1 MNFMFSDISSS
12 FSGMIQQDIP
22 KELLNNNSAGSQKS
36 VFATHFQK
44 QVEKLDSL
52 ENASSS
58 DTASGLV
65 QAGLN
70 SGSKEKFFSRQGG
83 AEFYQLSKITY
94 ITNPFLSKKFDK
106 DCFEGGGVK
115 DVSVFPQV
123 GLNSGSKEK
132 FFSRQGGA
140 EFYQLSKITYITNSL
155 LSNELNKEKGIG
167 FVSDLKEVLLKL
179 SDGNLKNFSIDA
191 EGLEALKKMLLTAGF
206 KETDINEAFAG
217 LLEKTKTGKLTLD
230 HLMGKLSD
238 LPLEETTEEEVPPE
252 TFLEISALPFL
263 ESLLTS
269 LGIEKEDIQNIM
281 AEADKGEKGISLDV
295 VIEKLKVLQKNSFHT
310 QTAFETPETDQNYQ
324 HLMKQLGMEQTEEI
338 SAPLSLTEF
347 VDALENLQKKLSP
360 EETLSNKES
369 GGSGNADQKNPIS
382 ISEETPA
389 LMNALFKG
397 LEQVKPSEKLPGFG
411 FSYEQ
416 IKNEFEN
423 RLILPDEK
431 NTNTTANGLFSVNKD
446 VMQGTDTKPKDLYKN
461 LEAFLSR
468 EKNSEVGLENFQKE
482 AGKALKQ
489 TKTENT
495 KTIDPL
501 QGLGTDAKSMDT
513 QSVANGL
520 RAKPALKDLPTYVTH
535 QVTKSLVKAI
545 HQGESVLRLQLKPP
559 ELGRLVMT
567 IDNTGNN
574 MKINIMT
581 DNQAAKEILMSNIND
596 IRTALSNSGV
606 TLERFDVD
614 MNSNFQQSM
623 ANARDQAGNS
633 SKRQQR
639 REKLAA
645 DSIAGT
651 NADDPTG
658 LLSSLSP
665 DGSLHYVA

>member
-22 KELLNNNSAGSQKS
+22 KELLNTNSSGSQKS

-52 ENASSS
+52 ENDSSS
-58 DTASGLV
+58 NTASGV
-65 QAGLN
+65 VKTGLN
-70 SGSKEKFFSRQGG
+70 PSSEPLLENLDQKKG
-83 AEFYQLSKITY
+83 A
-94 ITNPFLSKKFDK
+94 
-106 DCFEGGGVK
+106 
-115 DVSVFPQV
+115 
-123 GLNSGSKEK
+123 
-132 FFSRQGGA
+132 
-140 EFYQLSKITYITNSL
+140 
-155 LSNELNKEKGIG
+155 G
-167 FVSDLKEVLLKL
+167 FVSALKEILLKL
-179 SDGNLKNFSIDA
+179 SKGNLKNFSIDA
-191 EGLEALKKMLLTAGF
+191 EGFEALKKMLLTAGF
-206 KETDINEAFAG
+206 KETDIDEAFTG
-217 LLEKTKTGKLTLD
+217 LLEKAKTGKLTLD

-238 LPLEETTEEEVPPE
+238 LPLEETTEEEVQPE
-252 TFLEISALPFL
+252 TFLAISALPFL
-263 ESLLTS
+263 ESILTS

-295 VIEKLKVLQKNSFHT
+295 VIEKLKSLQKQSFHT

-347 VDALENLQKKLSP
+347 VDALENLRKKLSP
-360 EETLSNKES
+360 EETLSNKGS

-382 ISEETPA
+382 ASEKMPD

-397 LEQVKPSEKLPGFG
+397 LEQVKSPEKLPGFG

-431 NTNTTANGLFSVNKD
+431 NTNTSADTFFSVNKD
-446 VMQGTDTKPKDLYKN
+446 VGADTRPKDLNKN

-468 EKNSEVGLENFQKE
+468 EENSEVGLESFRNE

-489 TKTENT
+489 SKTENT

-513 QSVANGL
+513 QTVANGL
-520 RAKPALKDLPTYVTH
+520 RAKSALKDLPSYVTH
-535 QVTKSLVKAI
+535 QVTKSIVKAI
-545 HQGESVLRLQLKPP
+545 HQGESVLKLQLKPP

-623 ANARDQAGNS
+623 ADNQAGNS
-633 SKRQQR
+633 SNRRQR
-639 REKLAA
+639 KEKLAA
-645 DSIAGT
+645 DSIVGIS
-651 NADDPTG
+651 ADDPAG

>member
-1 MNFMFSDISSS
+1 
-12 FSGMIQQDIP
+12 
-22 KELLNNNSAGSQKS
+22 
-36 VFATHFQK
+36 
-44 QVEKLDSL
+44 L
-52 ENASSS
+52 ENF
-58 DTASGLV
+58 D
-65 QAGLN
+65 Q
-70 SGSKEKFFSRQGG
+70 
-83 AEFYQLSKITY
+83 
-94 ITNPFLSKKFDK
+94 KK
-106 DCFEGGGVK
+106 GV
-115 DVSVFPQV
+115 
-123 GLNSGSKEK
+123 
-132 FFSRQGGA
+132 
-140 EFYQLSKITYITNSL
+140 
-155 LSNELNKEKGIG
+155 G
-167 FVSDLKEVLLKL
+167 FVSALKEILLRL
-179 SDGNLKNFSIDA
+179 SKGNLKNFSIDT

-238 LPLEETTEEEVPPE
+238 LPLEETTEEDLQPE

-263 ESLLTS
+263 ESILTS

-310 QTAFETPETDQNYQ
+310 RTAFETPETDQNYQ

-347 VDALENLQKKLSP
+347 VDALENLQRKLSP

-382 ISEETPA
+382 ISEKTPA

-397 LEQVKPSEKLPGFG
+397 LEQVRPSEKLPGFG

-431 NTNTTANGLFSVNKD
+431 NTNATANALFSVNKD
-446 VMQGTDTKPKDLYKN
+446 VGADTKPKDLYKN

-623 ANARDQAGNS
+623 TDARDQAGNS

-645 DSIAGT
+645 ESIAGIS
-651 NADDPTG
+651 ADDATG

>member
-1 MNFMFSDISSS
+1 MFSDISSS
-12 FSGMIQQDIP
+12 FSGMINQDIP
-22 KELLNNNSAGSQKS
+22 KELLNTNSAGSQKP
-36 VFATHFQK
+36 VFAAHLQK

-52 ENASSS
+52 ENDSSS
-58 DTASGLV
+58 NTASGV
-65 QAGLN
+65 VKTGLN
-70 SGSKEKFFSRQGG
+70 PSSEPLLENLDQKKG
-83 AEFYQLSKITY
+83 A
-94 ITNPFLSKKFDK
+94 
-106 DCFEGGGVK
+106 
-115 DVSVFPQV
+115 
-123 GLNSGSKEK
+123 
-132 FFSRQGGA
+132 
-140 EFYQLSKITYITNSL
+140 
-155 LSNELNKEKGIG
+155 G
-167 FVSDLKEVLLKL
+167 FVSALKEILLKL
-179 SDGNLKNFSIDA
+179 SKGNLKNFSIDA
-191 EGLEALKKMLLTAGF
+191 EGFEALKKMLLTAGF
-206 KETDINEAFAG
+206 KETDIDEAFTG
-217 LLEKTKTGKLTLD
+217 LLEKAKTGKLTLD

-238 LPLEETTEEEVPPE
+238 LPLEETTEEEVQPE
-252 TFLEISALPFL
+252 TFLAISALPFL
-263 ESLLTS
+263 ESILTS

-295 VIEKLKVLQKNSFHT
+295 VIEKLKSLQKQSFHT

-338 SAPLSLTEF
+338 SGPLSLAEF
-347 VDALENLQKKLSP
+347 VDALENLRKKLSP
-360 EETLSNKES
+360 EETLSNKGS

-382 ISEETPA
+382 ASEKMPD

-397 LEQVKPSEKLPGFG
+397 LEQVKSPEKLPGFG

-431 NTNTTANGLFSVNKD
+431 NTNTSADTFFSVNKD
-446 VMQGTDTKPKDLYKN
+446 VGADTRPKDLNKN

-468 EKNSEVGLENFQKE
+468 EENSEVGLESFRNE

-489 TKTENT
+489 SKTENT

-513 QSVANGL
+513 QTVANGL
-520 RAKPALKDLPTYVTH
+520 RAKSALKDLPTYVTH
-535 QVTKSLVKAI
+535 QVTKSIVKAI
-545 HQGESVLRLQLKPP
+545 HQGESVLKLQLKPP

-623 ANARDQAGNS
+623 ADNQAGNS
-633 SKRQQR
+633 SNRRQR
-639 REKLAA
+639 KEKLAA
-645 DSIAGT
+645 DSIAGIS
-651 NADDPTG
+651 ADDPAG

>member
-12 FSGMIQQDIP
+12 FSGMINQDIP
-22 KELLNNNSAGSQKS
+22 KELLNTNSAGSQKP
-36 VFATHFQK
+36 VFAAHLQK

-52 ENASSS
+52 ENDSSS
-58 DTASGLV
+58 NTASGV
-65 QAGLN
+65 VKTGLN
-70 SGSKEKFFSRQGG
+70 PSSEPLLENLDQKKG
-83 AEFYQLSKITY
+83 A
-94 ITNPFLSKKFDK
+94 
-106 DCFEGGGVK
+106 
-115 DVSVFPQV
+115 
-123 GLNSGSKEK
+123 
-132 FFSRQGGA
+132 
-140 EFYQLSKITYITNSL
+140 
-155 LSNELNKEKGIG
+155 G
-167 FVSDLKEVLLKL
+167 FVSALKEILLKL
-179 SDGNLKNFSIDA
+179 SKGNLKNFSIDA
-191 EGLEALKKMLLTAGF
+191 EGFEALKKMLLTAGF
-206 KETDINEAFAG
+206 KETDIDEAFTG
-217 LLEKTKTGKLTLD
+217 LLEKAKTGKLTLD

-238 LPLEETTEEEVPPE
+238 LPLEETTEEEVQPE
-252 TFLEISALPFL
+252 TFLAISALPFL
-263 ESLLTS
+263 ESILTS

-295 VIEKLKVLQKNSFHT
+295 VIEKLKSLQKQSFHT

-338 SAPLSLTEF
+338 SGPLSLAEF
-347 VDALENLQKKLSP
+347 VDALENLRKKLSP
-360 EETLSNKES
+360 EETLSNKGS

-382 ISEETPA
+382 ASEKMPD

-397 LEQVKPSEKLPGFG
+397 LEQVKSPEKLPGFG

-431 NTNTTANGLFSVNKD
+431 NTNTSADTFFSVNKD
-446 VMQGTDTKPKDLYKN
+446 VGADTRPKDLNKN

-468 EKNSEVGLENFQKE
+468 EENSEVGLESFRNE

-489 TKTENT
+489 SKTENT

-513 QSVANGL
+513 QTVANGL
-520 RAKPALKDLPTYVTH
+520 RAKSALKDLPTYVTH
-535 QVTKSLVKAI
+535 QVTKSIVKAI
-545 HQGESVLRLQLKPP
+545 HQGESVLKLQLKPP

-623 ANARDQAGNS
+623 ADNQAGNS
-633 SKRQQR
+633 SNRRQR
-639 REKLAA
+639 KEKLAA
-645 DSIAGT
+645 DSIVGIS
-651 NADDPTG
+651 ADDPAG
-658 LLSSLSP
+658 PLSSLSP

>member
-1 MNFMFSDISSS
+1 MNFMFSDIGSS
-12 FSGMIQQDIP
+12 FSGMINQDIP
-22 KELLNNNSAGSQKS
+22 KGLLNTNSAGSQKP
-36 VFATHFQK
+36 VFAAHLQK

-52 ENASSS
+52 ENISSS
-58 DTASGLV
+58 GTASGLV

-70 SGSKEKFFSRQGG
+70 SSSAPLLEKLDQKKGS
-83 AEFYQLSKITY
+83 
-94 ITNPFLSKKFDK
+94 
-106 DCFEGGGVK
+106 
-115 DVSVFPQV
+115 
-123 GLNSGSKEK
+123 
-132 FFSRQGGA
+132 
-140 EFYQLSKITYITNSL
+140 
-155 LSNELNKEKGIG
+155 G
-167 FVSDLKEVLLKL
+167 FVSALKEILLKL
-179 SDGNLKNFSIDA
+179 SKGNLKNFSIDA

-206 KETDINEAFAG
+206 NETDINEAFTG

-230 HLMGKLSD
+230 HLMGRLST
-238 LPLEETTEEEVPPE
+238 LPLEENSEEDLQPE

-269 LGIEKEDIQNIM
+269 LGIEKEKIQNILV
-281 AEADKGEKGISLDV
+281 EADKGQKGISLDV
-295 VIEKLKVLQKNSFHT
+295 VIEKLKILQKHSFHT

-324 HLMKQLGMEQTEEI
+324 HLMKQLGMEQAEEI

-347 VDALENLQKKLSP
+347 VDSLENLRKKLSP
-360 EETLSNKES
+360 EGTLSNKES
-369 GGSGNADQKNPIS
+369 GGSGNSESKVSGNSDQKNPIS
-382 ISEETPA
+382 ASEKMPD

-397 LEQVKPSEKLPGFG
+397 LEQIKPSEKLSGFG

-431 NTNTTANGLFSVNKD
+431 NTNTTANTFFSVNKD
-446 VMQGTDTKPKDLYKN
+446 VVQEADTKPKDLNKN
-461 LEAFLSR
+461 LEAFLNR
-468 EKNSEVGLENFQKE
+468 EENSEIGLESFQRE
-482 AGKALKQ
+482 TGKALKQ
-489 TKTENT
+489 LKTENT

-535 QVTKSLVKAI
+535 QVSKSIVKAI
-545 HQGESVLRLQLKPP
+545 HQGESILKLQLKPP

-623 ANARDQAGNS
+623 ADNQTGNS

-639 REKLAA
+639 KEKLAA
-645 DSIAGT
+645 DSIAGIS
-651 NADDPTG
+651 ADDPAG

>member
-1 MNFMFSDISSS
+1 MNFMFSDIGSS
-12 FSGMIQQDIP
+12 FLGMIHQDIP
-22 KELLNNNSAGSQKS
+22 KELLNANSAGSQKP
-36 VFATHFQK
+36 VFAAHLQK
-44 QVEKLDSL
+44 EVERLDSL
-52 ENASSS
+52 ETASSS
-58 DTASGLV
+58 DAASGLV
-65 QAGLN
+65 QAGQN
-70 SGSKEKFFSRQGG
+70 S
-83 AEFYQLSKITY
+83 
-94 ITNPFLSKKFDK
+94 
-106 DCFEGGGVK
+106 
-115 DVSVFPQV
+115 
-123 GLNSGSKEK
+123 NSSI
-132 FFSRQGGA
+132 A
-140 EFYQLSKITYITNSL
+140 PL
-155 LSNELNKEKGIG
+155 LGNLDQKKGIE
-167 FVSDLKEVLLKL
+167 FVSALKGILLKL
-179 SDGNLKNFSIDA
+179 SKGDLKNFSIDA
-191 EGLEALKKMLLTAGF
+191 DGLEAVKKMLLTAGF
-206 KETDINEAFAG
+206 KETDIDGAFTG
-217 LLEKTKTGKLTLD
+217 LLEKAKAGKLTLD
-230 HLMGKLSD
+230 HLMGKLSG
-238 LPLEETTEEEVPPE
+238 LPLEETTEEVQTE

-263 ESLLTS
+263 ESILTS
-269 LGIEKEDIQNIM
+269 LGIEKEDIQNIL

-295 VIEKLKVLQKNSFHT
+295 VIEKLKGLQKYSFQT
-310 QTAFETPETDQNYQ
+310 QTAFKTPETDQNYQ
-324 HLMKQLGMEQTEEI
+324 HLMKQLGMEQAEEI
-338 SAPLSLTEF
+338 SAPLSLAEF

-360 EETLSNKES
+360 EDSLSKGP

-382 ISEETPA
+382 VSEKMPD

-423 RLILPDEK
+423 RLLLPDQK
-431 NTNTTANGLFSVNKD
+431 GANTSANSLFSVNKD
-446 VMQGTDTKPKDLYKN
+446 VVPGTDTKLKDLYKN

-468 EKNSEVGLENFQKE
+468 EENSEVGLESLQKE
-482 AGKALKQ
+482 AVKALKQ
-489 TKTENT
+489 SKTENT

-520 RAKPALKDLPTYVTH
+520 RAKPALKDLPAYVTQ
-535 QVTKSLVKAI
+535 QVSKSLVKAI

-574 MKINIMT
+574 MKINIIT

-596 IRTALSNSGV
+596 IRAALSNSGV

-623 ANARDQAGNS
+623 ADARDQAGNS

-645 DSIAGT
+645 ESIAGIS
-651 NADDPTG
+651 ADDPTG
-658 LLSSLSP
+658 LLSSLGP